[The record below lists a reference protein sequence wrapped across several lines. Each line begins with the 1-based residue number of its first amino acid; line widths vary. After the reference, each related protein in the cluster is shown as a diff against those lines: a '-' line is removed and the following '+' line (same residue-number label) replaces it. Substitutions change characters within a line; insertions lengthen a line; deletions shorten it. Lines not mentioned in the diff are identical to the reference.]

1 MFQCSTPH
9 HCRVS
14 FHSVKDSSSAGAH
27 TGASSDQDPDTGDRG
42 DRGYREDRDRRY
54 REHRDRGYREDKD
67 RGYRED
73 KDRVYREDKDRGYR
87 EEADRGYREDLD
99 SRGEGDSREERELT
113 SSSLPTPPPP
123 PLQVQEHVSCLFRV
137 PQFSSLHMSTQWL
150 SCAKIRRIFVSHSF
164 KVVVST
170 GGIL

>member
-1 MFQCSTPH
+1 MSEQCPTPNH
-9 HCRVS
+9 GHCRVS

-27 TGASSDQDPDTGDRG
+27 TGASSDQDPDPGDREGREGRG

-54 REHRDRGYREDKD
+54 REHRDRG
-67 RGYRED
+67 
-73 KDRVYREDKDRGYR
+73 YREDKDRGYR

-123 PLQVQEHVSCLFRV
+123 PLQVQDHISGLFRV
-137 PQFSSLHMSTQWL
+137 PQFLLSLHNGFHALRSEGSLITTHFL
-150 SCAKIRRIFVSHSF
+150 KPL
-164 KVVVST
+164 VST
-170 GGIL
+170 

>member
-1 MFQCSTPH
+1 MSEQCPTPNH
-9 HCRVS
+9 GHCRVS

-27 TGASSDQDPDTGDRG
+27 TGASSDQDPDTGDREERGSRG

-67 RGYRED
+67 RG
-73 KDRVYREDKDRGYR
+73 YREDKDRGYR

-123 PLQVQEHVSCLFRV
+123 PLQVQDHISGLFRV
-137 PQFSSLHMSTQWL
+137 PQFLLSLHYGFYALRSGGPL
-150 SCAKIRRIFVSHSF
+150 IF
-164 KVVVST
+164 
-170 GGIL
+170 

>member
-1 MFQCSTPH
+1 MSEQCPTPNH
-9 HCRVS
+9 GHCRVS

-27 TGASSDQDPDTGDRG
+27 TGASSDQDPDTGDREEREGRG

-73 KDRVYREDKDRGYR
+73 KDRGYREDKDRGYR

-99 SRGEGDSREERELT
+99 SRGEGDCREERELT

-123 PLQVQEHVSCLFRV
+123 PLQVL
-137 PQFSSLHMSTQWL
+137 
-150 SCAKIRRIFVSHSF
+150 IF
-164 KVVVST
+164 
-170 GGIL
+170 

>member
-1 MFQCSTPH
+1 M
-9 HCRVS
+9 
-14 FHSVKDSSSAGAH
+14 KDSSSAGAH

-42 DRGYREDRDRRY
+42 DRGYREERDRRY

-67 RGYRED
+67 RVYRED

-113 SSSLPTPPPP
+113 SSSLPVAAGWSVLAS
-123 PLQVQEHVSCLFRV
+123 LQSLGRRGAWPEVSQQLYLPYF
-137 PQFSSLHMSTQWL
+137 
-150 SCAKIRRIFVSHSF
+150 
-164 KVVVST
+164 
-170 GGIL
+170 

>member
-1 MFQCSTPH
+1 M
-9 HCRVS
+9 
-14 FHSVKDSSSAGAH
+14 KDSSSAGAH
-27 TGASSDQDPDTGDRG
+27 TGASSDQDPDTGDREERGSRG

-73 KDRVYREDKDRGYR
+73 KDRGYREDKDRGYR

-99 SRGEGDSREERELT
+99 SRGEGACREERELT

-123 PLQVQEHVSCLFRV
+123 PLQVQDHISGLFRV
-137 PQFSSLHMSTQWL
+137 PQFLLSLHNGFHALRSE
-150 SCAKIRRIFVSHSF
+150 VSLITTHF
-164 KVVVST
+164 LKPLVST
-170 GGIL
+170 